1 MSQTMKGKTM
11 NQPTPS
17 GIARAGSP
25 FARARRKREIDAL
38 MDQYV
43 SWREAC
49 AVVAAAYQT
58 WRTAEP
64 KERELA
70 FTRYSAAL
78 DREEEAATAYQVAVA
93 RVAAA

>member
-1 MSQTMKGKTM
+1 M
-11 NQPTPS
+11 NHSIPS
-17 GIARAGSP
+17 GVARAGSP

-64 KERELA
+64 EERELA